1 MRTNESKSD
10 VKDHQW
16 FQNECINN
24 YKYENQETL
33 VEQLSPFFM
42 LLLLLSKL
50 FVFWSVA
57 CLMDLLY
64 SLSISSHID
73 NQIKRTSK
81 KWGDW
86 KPFAKGWLNLLLED
100 DQWLTS
106 IYLKCILGY
115 RCQGNEWSLYMLF
128 ASHFILNRLA
138 LTVDIAQWLSLLILH
153 GEMESV

>member
-42 LLLLLSKL
+42 LLLLWSKL

-64 SLSISSHID
+64 SLSSSSHID

-86 KPFAKGWLNLLLED
+86 KPIGKGWLNLLLED
-100 DQWLTS
+100 DQWL
-106 IYLKCILGY
+106 
-115 RCQGNEWSLYMLF
+115 
-128 ASHFILNRLA
+128 
-138 LTVDIAQWLSLLILH
+138 
-153 GEMESV
+153 